1 MEKLTINQKDNYNKN
16 FGISF
21 RSSTIFYF
29 KKDKNFKTFVNFMDY
44 WTIKKSIKVML
55 IASLRDMSGKL
66 IQRER
71 LNFENGN
78 VINYSPVIDL
88 DSFEGSLEIEALAN
102 DILGIPFAAILGIY
116 ESENSVSMVHGYTR
130 NYSVY
135 EIEDG
140 KTIEKG
146 EEAGLVCRDN
156 DEVRSFLI
164 GHNGISKKE
173 KQEVSMWLSNNEGET
188 IKTSFELKEL
198 NPYET
203 FKIYPRNHF
212 PDLIGFL
219 NGEAGNCAISY
230 SLKGGFTRMVVGN
243 ETIKGDEFQVMHS
256 NFNYNRHNPGF
267 VDDAVGFFSYPYTKY
282 HEKQI
287 THIDP
292 FCSEGKYEIT
302 NDDRMCI
309 FESSHRKDI
318 EMKSEVLKVKRM
330 DGKMPARLN
339 IILSAFLKG
348 AKCKLPMESA
358 RGFYHKNRPPKHR
371 LWMAISLGKKYR
383 SKIILHS
390 IKDIYGEV
398 GNIEFEVL
406 LYRESTFDVIS
417 KKFSAKNLK
426 DFEEGVY
433 ADEIFPEM
441 ANEKENEI
449 AQLWL
454 QSSYGG
460 FQAFTTLE
468 AKNGSASIEHNY

>member
-1 MEKLTINQKDNYNKN
+1 MDKINISQKDNYNKN

-44 WTIKKSIKVML
+44 WTIKKSIKVMI
-55 IASLRDMSGKL
+55 IASLRDMKGKL
-66 IQRER
+66 ILRER
-71 LNFENGN
+71 LSFENGH
-78 VINYSPVIDL
+78 VINYSPKIDEEN
-88 DSFEGSLEIEALAN
+88 FEGSLELEALAN
-102 DILGIPFAAILGIY
+102 DLLGIPFAAILGVY
-116 ESENSVSMVHGYTR
+116 EAKNSVTMVHGYTR

-135 EIEDG
+135 EIEEG
-140 KTIEKG
+140 RTIEKG

-156 DEVRSFLI
+156 HEVRSFLI

-173 KQEVSMWLSNNEGET
+173 KQEVVMWLSNNEGET

-212 PDLIGFL
+212 PDLVSFL
-219 NGEAGNCAISY
+219 NGKEGNCAISY
-230 SLKGGFTRMVVGN
+230 RLKGGFTRMVVGN
-243 ETIKGDEFQVMHS
+243 ETIEGDEFQVMHS
-256 NFNYNRHNPGF
+256 NFNYNRHDPGF
-267 VDDAVGFFSYPYTKY
+267 VDDTVGFFSFPYTKH
-282 HEKQI
+282 HERQI

-302 NDDRMCI
+302 NEGSKSI

-318 EMKSEVLKVKRM
+318 EMKSEVLKVKRI

-339 IILSAFLKG
+339 IILSAFLKDS
-348 AKCKLPMESA
+348 KCKLPMESA
-358 RGFYHKNRPPKHR
+358 RGFYHKSRPPKHR

-390 IKDIYGEV
+390 IRDIYGEV
-398 GNIEFEVL
+398 GNNDFEIL
-406 LYRESTFDVIS
+406 LYRESTFDVVS
-417 KKFSAKNLK
+417 KKFSTKNLK

-441 ANEKENEI
+441 ANKKENEI

>member
-1 MEKLTINQKDNYNKN
+1 MQKLEISQKNNYNKN
-16 FGISF
+16 FGVSF

-29 KKDKNFKTFVNFMDY
+29 KKDKNFNTFVNFMDY
-44 WTIKKSIKVML
+44 WTIKKSIKVMI
-55 IASLRDMSGKL
+55 IASLRDMKGKL
-66 IQRER
+66 ILRER
-71 LNFENGN
+71 LSFEKGH
-78 VINYSPVIDL
+78 VINYSPIINEEN
-88 DSFEGSLEIEALAN
+88 FEGSLELEALAN

-116 ESENSVSMVHGYTR
+116 EAKNSVSMVHGYTR

-140 KTIEKG
+140 ITIEKG

-156 DEVRSFLI
+156 SEVRSFLI

-173 KQEVSMWLSNNEGET
+173 KQEVNMWLSNNEGET
-188 IKTSFELKEL
+188 IKATFELKEL

-203 FKIYPRNHF
+203 FKIYPKNHF
-212 PDLIGFL
+212 PDIISFL
-219 NGEAGNCAISY
+219 NGKEGNCAISY

-256 NFNYNRHNPGF
+256 NFNYNRHSPGF
-267 VDDAVGFFSYPYTKY
+267 VDDTVGFFSFPYTQF
-282 HEKQI
+282 HDRQI

-292 FCSEGKYEIT
+292 FCQKGKYEIT
-302 NDDRMCI
+302 NNEKKSN
-309 FESSHRKDI
+309 FESTKRKDI
-318 EMKSEVLKVKRM
+318 IMESEVLKVERL

-339 IILSAFLKG
+339 IVFSAFLKD

-398 GNIEFEVL
+398 GDNDFEVL
-406 LYRESTFDVIS
+406 LYRESTFDVVS
-417 KKFSAKNLK
+417 KKFSSKNLK
-426 DFEEGVY
+426 NFEEGVY
-433 ADEIFPEM
+433 VDEIFPDM
-441 ANEKENEI
+441 ANKKKNEI

-460 FQAFTTLE
+460 FQAFTTIE
-468 AKNGSASIEHNY
+468 AENGSASIEHNY